1 LIGLRNVAVSGDTR
15 FDSGGNFR
23 KDNSLE
29 YISQFKDNTL
39 TIVVGSSWPK
49 DENLL
54 LDFINNN
61 EFNVKFIIAPT
72 T

>member
-1 LIGLRNVAVSGDTR
+1 MKLQKKLFELGKSNVAVSGDTR

-39 TIVVGSSWPK
+39 TIVVGSS
-49 DENLL
+49 
-54 LDFINNN
+54 
-61 EFNVKFIIAPT
+61 
-72 T
+72 